1 MQCLYVLWVFVHIY
15 IYIYNAH
22 FFTQKVLT
30 RLSEL
35 IYIFENSECTSY
47 RRMFGVT
54 IHCQSVLRIWQSS
67 FNTIDKL
74 RVFDEL
80 ATCHVLFAIIKTTS
94 ENYLEKKQNG
104 IHFSAQISYVMTY
117 KPRFLNFHILNFVFN
132 NYWKWWNIVTRGRR
146 RIYIIKKI

>member
-1 MQCLYVLWVFVHIY
+1 MIKNIKFRHNKLKFCNVCMYCESLCIYIYIY

-80 ATCHVLFAIIKTTS
+80 ATCHVLFAIFKTTS

-104 IHFSAQISYVMTY
+104 IHFSAQTSYVMTC

-132 NYWKWWNIVTRGRR
+132 NY
-146 RIYIIKKI
+146 